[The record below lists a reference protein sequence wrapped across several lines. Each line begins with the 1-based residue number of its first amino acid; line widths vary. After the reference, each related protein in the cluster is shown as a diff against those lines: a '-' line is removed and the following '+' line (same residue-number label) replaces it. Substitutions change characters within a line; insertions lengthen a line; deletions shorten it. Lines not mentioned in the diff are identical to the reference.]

1 MGDFVP
7 NDFSC
12 QDDSKYFDANN
23 VTPSLAIVGMGL
35 RLPGDIHS
43 AESLW
48 ELLMQKKDTQCT
60 IPADR
65 YNIDGFYSPSSKPG
79 CVGVQH
85 GHFLSEND
93 GLQYMDTSFFKM
105 SKAEVESLD
114 PQQRMLL
121 EVVWECMESS
131 GQVGWRGTNIGCFVG
146 VWGGDWQEIM
156 MRDPQRTGRFC
167 IPGSGDF
174 AVSNRISYEYDLKGP
189 SMTLKTGCS
198 SSLIALHQACEAI
211 HSGSCS
217 SALVAGTNLI
227 ITPGMTIDMTRQG
240 VLSPDGTCKT
250 FDASADGYSR
260 GEAINV
266 IYIKKLSD
274 AIHDG
279 DPIRAVIRA
288 TASNCDGKTGGM
300 SVPSLESHEAMIRHA
315 YKIAGIKDYSST
327 AFVECHGTGTAVGD
341 PLEVGAIANV
351 FGGHKG
357 VYIGSVKP
365 NVGHSEGASGL
376 TSIIKAVLALE
387 RKIIPPNINFCT
399 PNPKIPF
406 EEANLRVPT
415 EPIPWP
421 AGFSERVSVNSFGIG
436 GANAHVILDSA
447 SSLGAGYS
455 DTPQE
460 VAPFNSRTRPELLLF
475 SANNTDS
482 LRKIT
487 ADFERYGDLQGT
499 KLRDL
504 AYTLSVRREHLS
516 HRSFCVTNGNKALE
530 PVVVAKPKTTSQL
543 VFVFTGQGAQWV
555 GMGKELLLDFP
566 SFAEDMRQLSRVL
579 RKLPILPTPWNIE
592 DVLLQTGD
600 VCQLSDAEF
609 SQPLCSAIQIGLVN
623 LLMKLGIS
631 PSAVTGHSS
640 GEIAAAFAANAIT
653 AEEAIKIAFYRGQ
666 VAKKIN
672 RPGKMVSVGLG
683 RADLDPYISDG
694 ITIACENS
702 PTSVTLSGNPEKVDE
717 IVERLQADH
726 PGVFLR
732 QLPVTV
738 AYHSPHMQ
746 EIGEE
751 YETLLKGHV
760 QSTTPSVPF
769 FSSVTGTIVTAAG
782 ELGSSYW
789 RQNLESP
796 VLFSTAVKNCMESQS
811 DAQLFLEIGPHSAL
825 SGPLRQIFQAAQMQ
839 HQPSYV
845 SLLVRSKDCTESLLS
860 AVGRLYAHSIS
871 VDFAA
876 LYAEGEVLKGLPL
889 YRWRHD
895 TAYWN
900 EGRVSRDWRL
910 RKFVHHELLGS
921 RILEGNDLE
930 PTWRNVLA
938 MENVPWLR
946 DHRIIDD
953 IVFPCAGYLAIV
965 AEALRQLTQTEDF
978 TFRDIVVM
986 TALVLHEDNDA
997 ELMTSLKPMRL
1008 TKTLDSSWYDFAVSS
1023 YNRGTWTKHCV
1034 GQVKPGGAS
1043 DVVERQITTLPRSVP
1058 PPYTALKKI
1067 GLNYGPVFQGL
1078 TDISALPG
1086 TEVAVA
1092 AVTVPQPS
1100 ESSYC
1105 LHPSTID
1112 HCLQLVAIAK
1122 SGGLLRNINRL
1133 CVPTGIDNLY
1143 MCAGKKLAGWR
1154 AEATVSKSGA
1164 GSIIGDTMLVE
1175 DNRILLSLAGGEFSL
1190 MDGLEESKYYDP
1202 ASEARLVWYPDYDLC
1217 DASNLIRPRG
1227 HNVRAYFKDTE
1238 KYAWIALIEV
1248 QERLLN
1254 IPLGSGH
1261 LENFRAWIDNE
1272 ISRAQQTPPDYWQ
1285 EILPLD
1291 GRGRRVLMD
1300 ETKNRISHE
1309 SFNSLSQLI
1318 ESVVDNCCGLFEGS
1332 VDPLD
1337 ILMVNNNLTNFYALS
1352 ETRFDRENFFAAM
1365 GISNTRLRILE
1376 IGAGTGGLTSQ
1387 VLSSLTS
1394 PEGEQMFA
1402 TYTYT
1407 DISSGFFAPAKIRFS
1422 AYKNITFAV
1431 LDITK
1436 DATQQGFRAGDYDLI
1451 IASNVLHATPSLAQT
1466 FENVRKLMHPQGKLF
1481 LEEGLPTTNFIGL
1494 IFGILPGWWLGENDG
1509 RFGGP
1514 RLSPHGWGEELSK
1527 AGFSTITSVTDDEAP
1542 YEVNANIVAGLSA
1555 VEVQNTPVTLLHHL
1569 DGLSSCGDY
1578 LKQLL
1583 IARGYTVDLCS
1594 QGETPPTGQPII
1606 SLIQLDDPW
1615 PYSFSEDGFAK
1626 FKSLVSHI
1634 KTEGILWV
1642 MKSAQMGCPDPRESM
1657 TLGLARTIRSELK
1670 IPFATLELD
1679 STDNYAL
1686 EQVLKVFVKFN
1697 NRDET
1702 SEMNPDYEYCLFEKE
1717 VYVSR
1722 YTRVS
1727 VSDELSKTWSENQP
1741 LHLSI
1746 KRCGLLQTL
1755 GWVPY
1760 SPAILGDEDVLIE
1773 PRCVGLNF
1781 RDVLASMGLIGSAA
1795 LTLGLECSGLVR
1807 QVGANVKPLRVG
1819 DRVIMMSD
1827 SCFATHVTVS
1837 AKHCLKIPD
1846 SLSWEE
1852 AATMP
1857 CVFGT
1862 VVHALIEK
1870 AALQE
1875 NQTVL
1880 IHSACGGIG
1889 LAAIQVCQMLG
1900 AKIYVTV
1907 GSDEK
1912 AQYLMDAF
1920 GISRTSIF
1928 NSRDKTFRRDL
1939 MRETSN
1945 RGVDVVLNSLSGEL
1959 LHESWKC
1966 VAEYGKMIEIGKRDF
1981 VGGAQLSMNLFEAN
1995 RTFIGVDLARF
2006 TPEMYQP
2013 LMAKVIDMY
2022 QNGLI
2027 RPIAVSRIFDA
2038 SEVEG
2043 AFRYMQKG
2051 SHIGKILV
2059 KMPHDLNTIP
2069 MTPTVQDLELRSDAS
2084 YLLVGGL
2091 GGIGRQVSTWMVE
2104 HGARHLI
2111 FLSRSAGESAEDQA
2125 FLHELKIQGCCAQAI
2140 AGSVENP
2147 QVVGRAVEMATQ
2159 PLAGIIHMP
2168 MVIRDRTFDAMTY
2181 EDWTLAVGAKVTGTW
2196 NLHNASKK
2204 CNLDFFVLF
2213 ASLSGAL
2220 GSPGQAN
2227 YAAANT
2233 FLDAFVQYRHQQ
2245 GLPASAIDLGLMGE
2259 IGFVSK
2265 SSKLVSLLQN
2275 RGWFSIDENDLLQT
2289 LHLSMTKTLPRGLC
2303 FDESRQGYISASQ
2316 FFIGVFRSSKAS
2328 FRPGNKMFWEL
2339 DRRLSLLFNGDA
2351 EVFKAS
2357 TGSDDKLMLFISS
2370 IEEGL
2375 TPVDNEQSRQFLTNA
2390 IGVQIY
2396 QFMTQP
2402 VEDVNPSISLK
2413 SLGVD
2418 SLITI
2423 EIRNWW
2429 RRNLGIEI
2437 SVLEILDAGTIEA
2450 LGEFAIQRLRAKVQD
2465 KDRKRMD
2472 DYLITKL
2479 P

>member
-7 NDFSC
+7 
-12 QDDSKYFDANN
+12 DDYSGEDGSKYSHSND
-23 VTPSLAIVGMGL
+23 VSPHLAIVGMGL

-43 AESLW
+43 TESLW
-48 ELLMQKKDTQCT
+48 ELLMQKKDTRCT
-60 IPADR
+60 IPASR
-65 YNIDGFYSPSSKPG
+65 YNVDGFYSPSSKPG

-93 GLQYMDTSFFKM
+93 GLQQIDTSFFKM
-105 SKAEVESLD
+105 SKAEAGSLD

-131 GQVGWRGTNIGCFVG
+131 GQVRWRGDKIGCF
-146 VWGGDWQEIM
+146 DWQDNM
-156 MRDPQRTGRFC
+156 MRDPQQRGRFRAT
-167 IPGSGDF
+167 GSGDF
-174 AVSNRISYEYDLKGP
+174 AISNRVSYEYDLRGP

-198 SSLIALHQACEAI
+198 SSLIAFHQGCEAI
-211 HSGSCS
+211 QSGSCN
-217 SALVAGTNLI
+217 SAIVAGTNLI
-227 ITPGMTIDMTRQG
+227 MAPSMTIAMTEQG

-250 FDASADGYSR
+250 FDATADGYAR
-260 GEAINV
+260 GEAINA

-274 AIHDG
+274 AIRDG
-279 DPIRAVIRA
+279 DPVRAVIRA
-288 TASNCDGKTGGM
+288 TASNADGKTSGM

-315 YKIAGIKDYSST
+315 YKVAGISDHSRT

-351 FGGHKG
+351 FGGQKG

-387 RKIIPPNINFCT
+387 RKVIPPNINFCT

-421 AGFSERVSVNSFGIG
+421 AGFSERVSVNAFGIG

-455 DTPQE
+455 DRPQKA
-460 VAPFNSRTRPELLLF
+460 APFNLRSRPELLLF

-487 ADFERYGDLQGT
+487 ADFERFGDLQGT

-516 HRSFCVTNGNKALE
+516 HRSFCVTNGDNALE
-530 PVVVAKPKTTSQL
+530 PVLVPKPKTTPQL

-566 SFAEDMRQLSRVL
+566 SFAEDMRQLSGVL
-579 RKLPILPTPWNIE
+579 QTLPILPAPWNIE
-592 DVLLQTGD
+592 NMLLQTGN
-600 VCQLSDAEF
+600 VFPLSDAEF

-623 LLMKLGIS
+623 LLKKLGVS
-631 PSAVTGHSS
+631 PSAVIGHSS
-640 GEIAAAFAANAIT
+640 GEIAAAYAANAIT
-653 AEEAIKIAFYRGQ
+653 AEEAIKIAYYRGQ
-666 VAKKIN
+666 VARKIN
-672 RPGKMVSVGLG
+672 RPGKMISVGLG
-683 RADLDPYISDG
+683 RDDIDPYISDG
-694 ITIACENS
+694 IAIACENS

-717 IVERLQADH
+717 IVESLQADR
-726 PGVFLR
+726 PEVFLR

-738 AYHSPHMQ
+738 AYHSTHMQ
-746 EIGEE
+746 GIGEE
-751 YETLLKGHV
+751 YETLLEGHV
-760 QSTTPSVPF
+760 QSSTPSVPF
-769 FSSVTGTIVTAAG
+769 FSSVSGTIIREED

-789 RQNLESP
+789 RRNLESP

-811 DAQLFLEIGPHSAL
+811 NAQLFLEIGPHSAL
-825 SGPLRQIFQAAQMQ
+825 AGPLRQIFQAAKVQ

-845 SLLVRSKDCTESLLS
+845 SSLIRSKDCTESLLS
-860 AVGRLYAHSIS
+860 AVGSLHLHTIII
-871 VDFAA
+871 DFAA
-876 LYAEGEVLKGLPL
+876 LYVKGEVVQGLPL
-889 YRWRHD
+889 YHWRHD
-895 TAYWN
+895 TVDTD
-900 EGRVSRDWRL
+900 EGRVSRDWRS

-921 RILEGNDLE
+921 HIIEGNDFE
-930 PTWRNVLA
+930 PTWRNIIVL
-938 MENVPWLR
+938 ENLPWLR
-946 DHRIIDD
+946 DHKIVED
-953 IVFPCAGYLAIV
+953 IVFPCAGYLAMV

-986 TALVLHEDNDA
+986 AALVLHEDNDA

-1023 YNRGTWTKHCV
+1023 YSRGTWTKHCV
-1034 GQVKPGGAS
+1034 GQAKAGGAS
-1043 DVVERQITTLPRSVP
+1043 DVLARQITTLPRSVP

-1078 TDISALPG
+1078 SDISALPG

-1092 AVTVPQPS
+1092 TLTVPQPS

-1122 SGGLLRNINRL
+1122 SAGLLRNINRL
-1133 CVPTGIDNLY
+1133 CVPTGIENLY
-1143 MCAGKKLAGWR
+1143 MSAGKALDRWK
-1154 AEATVSKSGA
+1154 AEAIVSKSGA
-1164 GSIIGDTMLVE
+1164 GSIIGDTLLVE
-1175 DNRILLSLAGGEFSL
+1175 DNRVLLSLTGGEFSL
-1190 MDGLEESKYYDP
+1190 LDGREESENYNP
-1202 ASEARLVWYPDYDLC
+1202 PSEARLVWYPDFDLC
-1217 DASNLIRPRG
+1217 DVNRLIRPQG
-1227 HNVRAYFKDTE
+1227 HNDRANFKKTE
-1238 KYAWIALIEV
+1238 KFTWIALIEI
-1248 QERLLN
+1248 QERLSGV
-1254 IPLGSGH
+1254 PLCPGH
-1261 LENFRAWIDNE
+1261 LEKFRVWVDSE
-1272 ISRAQQTPPDYWQ
+1272 ISGAEKAPPDYWQ
-1285 EILPLD
+1285 EIRRLD
-1291 GRGRRVLMD
+1291 KRGRRLLMD
-1300 ETKNRISHE
+1300 ETKQSISHE

-1318 ESVVDNCCGLFEGS
+1318 EIVVDNCSALFEGA
-1332 VDPLD
+1332 VEPLD
-1337 ILMVNNNLTNFYALS
+1337 ILMANNNLTNVYALS
-1352 ETRFDRENFFAAM
+1352 ETRFDREDFFAAM

-1376 IGAGTGGLTSQ
+1376 IGAGTGGLTSR

-1394 PEGEQMFA
+1394 PGGEQMFA
-1402 TYTYT
+1402 SYCYT
-1407 DISSGFFAPAKIRFS
+1407 DISSGFFAPAKMRFS
-1422 AYKNITFAV
+1422 AYKRITFAM

-1436 DATQQGFRAGDYDLI
+1436 DPMQQGFRAGDYDLI

-1466 FENVRKLMHPQGKLF
+1466 LGNVRQLLHPQGKLI
-1481 LEEGLPTTNFIGL
+1481 LEEGLPTTNFVGL

-1509 RFGGP
+1509 RIGGP
-1514 RLSPHGWGEELSK
+1514 RLSPHGWEEELRK
-1527 AGFSTITSVTDDEAP
+1527 AGFSTIASVTDDEAP

-1555 VEVQNTPVTLLHHL
+1555 VEVQNTRVTLLHHL
-1569 DGLSSCGDY
+1569 DGIPSCGQY

-1583 IARGYTVDLCS
+1583 IARGYAVDLCN
-1594 QGETPPTGQPII
+1594 QEERPPTGQPII

-1615 PYSFSEDGFAK
+1615 PYSFSEDGFVK

-1634 KTEGILWV
+1634 KAEGILWV
-1642 MKSAQMGCPDPRESM
+1642 MRSAQMGCADPRQSM
-1657 TLGLARTIRSELK
+1657 TLGLTRTIRSELK

-1679 STDNYAL
+1679 TTDNYAL
-1686 EQVLKVFVKFN
+1686 EQALEVFVKFN

-1702 SEMNPDYEYCLFEKE
+1702 SEMDPDYEYCLFEKR
-1717 VYVSR
+1717 VYISR
-1722 YTRVS
+1722 YNRIS
-1727 VSDELSKTWSENQP
+1727 VSDELSETWSENQP

-1746 KRCGLLQTL
+1746 GRCGLLQTL
-1755 GWVPY
+1755 GWIPY
-1760 SPAILGDEDVLIE
+1760 SPAILEDEDVIIE

-1781 RDVLASMGLIGSAA
+1781 KDVLVSMGLIGSGA
-1795 LTLGLECSGLVR
+1795 LTLGLECSGTVR
-1807 QVGANVKPLRVG
+1807 EVGAKVKGFEVG
-1819 DRVIMMSD
+1819 DRVMMMSD
-1827 SCFATHVTVS
+1827 GCFSTHVTVS
-1837 AKHCLKIPD
+1837 AKHCAKIPD
-1846 SLSWEE
+1846 NLSWED

-1862 VVHALIEK
+1862 VVYALIDK
-1870 AALQE
+1870 AALHE

-1889 LAAIQVCQMLG
+1889 LAAIQICQTIR

-1907 GSDEK
+1907 GSEEK
-1912 AQYLMDAF
+1912 AQYLMETF
-1920 GISRTSIF
+1920 GIPRSSIF
-1928 NSRDKTFRRDL
+1928 NSRDKSFRRDL
-1939 MRETSN
+1939 MRETLN

-1981 VGGAQLSMNLFEAN
+1981 VGGAHLSMNIFEAN
-1995 RTFIGVDLARF
+1995 RTFIGVDLGRF
-2006 TPEMYQP
+2006 TPAMYQP
-2013 LMAKVIDMY
+2013 LMAKVINMY

-2069 MTPTVQDLELRSDAS
+2069 VTPTVPDLELRSDAS

-2125 FLHELKIQGCCAQAI
+2125 FLHELKIQGCSVQAI
-2140 AGSVENP
+2140 AGSVEDP
-2147 QVVGRAVEMATQ
+2147 QVVDRAVEMAS
-2159 PLAGIIHMP
+2159 PHLAGIIHMP
-2168 MVIRDRTFDAMTY
+2168 MLMRDRAFTAMTY
-2181 EDWTLAVGAKVTGTW
+2181 EDWTLAVGPKVTGAW
-2196 NLHNASKK
+2196 NLHNTSKQ
-2204 CNLDFFVLF
+2204 CDLDFFVLF
-2213 ASLSGAL
+2213 SSLSGAT
-2220 GSPGQAN
+2220 GNPGQAN

-2245 GLPASAIDLGLMGE
+2245 GLPASVIDLGLMGE

-2265 SSKLVSLLQN
+2265 RSRLADRLQN
-2275 RGWFSIDENDLLQT
+2275 QGWLSVDENDLLQA
-2289 LHLSMTKTLPRGLC
+2289 LHLSMTKSLPRGLC
-2303 FDESRQGYISASQ
+2303 LDKSGERYVSASQ
-2316 FFIGVFRSSKAS
+2316 LFIGGLRSAKAS
-2328 FRPGNKMFWEL
+2328 FRLDSNFFWES
-2339 DRRLSLLFNGDA
+2339 DRRLSLLLKVDA
-2351 EVFKAS
+2351 EISKGS
-2357 TGSDDKLMLFISS
+2357 TGTDDKLALFISS
-2370 IEEGL
+2370 VEEGL
-2375 TPVDNEQSRQFLTNA
+2375 TPLDSEQSRQFLMQA
-2390 IGVQIY
+2390 IGARIY
-2396 QFMTQP
+2396 QFMLQP
-2402 VEDVNPSISLK
+2402 VEDVNTSISLR

-2437 SVLEILDAGTIEA
+2437 SVLEILDVGTIEA
-2450 LGEFAIQRLRAKVQD
+2450 LGELAIQRLRAKLQA
-2465 KDRKRMD
+2465 KDQKRVD
-2472 DYLITKL
+2472 DYFATKVV
-2479 P
+2479 